1 MSMKALKGEE
11 IMTNEQYYGL
21 LRMILK
27 IILKCKDKEEAVNE
41 VRDLLRDEPD
51 RP

>member
-1 MSMKALKGEE
+1 MAREAE

-27 IILKCKDKEEAVNE
+27 IVLKCKDKEEAVNE
-41 VRDLLRDEPD
+41 IRDLLRDEPEKEK
-51 RP
+51 